1 MLALA
6 GLFTAVQA
14 VWIGNPV
21 AFANF
26 DAAPLV
32 RPLVL
37 VHMLE
42 LDAQDVEAQTGGPST
57 ACAART
63 LEAQVAVRVV
73 VMRFV
78 GGIAHVLIK
87 EIPERAGYIL
97 QLLLFVEVASG
108 RNDFERFGIGLLEL
122 RLGHVLAIV
131 AVALELGHLDRLEL
145 ALLDGD
151 LEDMLHVV
159 FAGQGHG
166 GIACFEHGERED
178 AVFEL
183 EFYARFAVALL
194 GDFVGELSLAYLVD
208 VSGDFNRFCLALCA
222 ARGVRVALVS
232 CGASRYVCCAIVLA
246 EVTICCGG
254 RGGRQS

>member
-1 MLALA
+1 MFALA
-6 GLFTAVQA
+6 GLFAAVQA
-14 VWIGNPV
+14 VRIGNPV
-21 AFANF
+21 ALANF

-42 LDAQDVEAQTGGPST
+42 LDAQDVEAQTGGPGA

-108 RNDFERFGIGLLEL
+108 RNDFERFGIGLFEL

-131 AVALELGHLDRLEL
+131 TVALELGHLDRLEL

-151 LEDMLHVV
+151 LEDMVHVV

-166 GIACFEHGERED
+166 GLACFEHGERED

-183 EFYARFAVALL
+183 EFHARFAVALL
-194 GDFVGELSLAYLVD
+194 GHFVGELSLTYLVD
-208 VSGDFNRFCLALCA
+208 VSGDFNRLCLALCT
-222 ARGVRVALVS
+222 ARGVRVVLVS
-232 CGASRYVCCAIVLA
+232 RGASRCVCSAIVL
-246 EVTICCGG
+246 V
-254 RGGRQS
+254 